1 MDIHLIWAQDFNG
14 GIGKNGQ
21 LPWHIPEDLKNFKKL
36 TLNSTIIMGRKT
48 WDSLPFKPLPKRR
61 NIILS
66 RNKSID
72 IFGDSIDQETCNVE
86 VYSNVVDC
94 ISVLKN
100 ESIDKVFII
109 GGSSIYKL
117 FFDYANQ
124 LHITFINI
132 SNAGIKLDTV
142 FPVKMNIIKQIF
154 TKKSTQ
160 IISEHAEY
168 THWVKK

>member
-1 MDIHLIWAQDFNG
+1 MDIHLIWAQDCNG
-14 GIGKNGQ
+14 GIGKNGK
-21 LPWHIPEDLKNFKKL
+21 LPWHIPEDLQNFKKL

-61 NIILS
+61 NIVLS
-66 RNKSID
+66 RKKNID
-72 IFGDSIDQETCNVE
+72 IE
-86 VYSNVVDC
+86 VYHNIDDC
-94 ISVLKN
+94 LSILKN

-132 SNAGIKLDTV
+132 SSDSLDTFFPIKLSIV
-142 FPVKMNIIKQIF
+142 NQFF
-154 TKKSTQ
+154 TKKYTQ
-160 IISEHAEY
+160 QISEHAEY
-168 THWVKK
+168 THWVKKS